1 MPTIG
6 IRQKKEAM
14 NTIIKTNTPTS
25 LLIPSQNDT
34 DKTVTLGT
42 TITSA
47 GGHYDSYIAEI
58 TKYSN
63 AAGRADMT
71 AVPEN
76 LTYVH
81 SDDTDITLK
90 TYYKKDSSGVITIYK
105 QENNKWYSKV
115 CDNKDREFEE
125 VSEPDKNEL
134 IPYNEEDEFWGESV
148 VISKPTGQD
157 KLTPVQIIVI
167 STAAVAIIGVGAI
180 LIKKFAIKK

>member
-1 MPTIG
+1 
-6 IRQKKEAM
+6 M
-14 NTIIKTNTPTS
+14 NTIIKTKASTRLLTPIDNNAYTDKNT
-25 LLIPSQNDT
+25 DT
-34 DKTVTLGT
+34 DTTVTLGT

-90 TYYKKDSSGVITIYK
+90 TYYKKDSNGVITIYK
-105 QENNKWYSKV
+105 QENNKWYSKE
-115 CDNKDREFEE
+115 CNSDSNFTE
-125 VSEPDKNEL
+125 VTDSSKLNDL